1 MVIRGYHVAALA
13 KRTWA
18 EIGKDK
24 VSVYAAQMAY
34 AFFFALFP
42 LLLFFAALL
51 SLVADKQTV
60 MSDFNSRIA
69 EALPGDVASLLGKT
83 IEKVIFA
90 KGAPGLLSFGLVTA
104 AWSGSSIFGALRA
117 ALNAAYD
124 VEETRPWWKQYG
136 LQLGMLV
143 VAGVIIVASTVI
155 LVNGE
160 GVVAWLGVHLGL
172 KSITTLLWTV
182 AQYPLALGAVVA
194 VLWMI
199 YYFLPNC
206 RHQDKKI
213 LIVGAVLST
222 LLWIAA
228 TLLLRVYVQKFNA
241 LNPAYGAIGAIMV
254 LLTWMYY
261 SSFVLLAVGELTAEL
276 QAGSGRV
283 DKPRSEAPTRGASV
297 PREHAL
303 VLAAGATEAQDG
315 GGRRRRRRLWAAL
328 DWIGPGRVVRRTRH
342 VVTSARDWVADAA
355 AHIRA
360 DIALARREI
369 GTALRSVST
378 GSLLC
383 AAGATIGFLGALSLI
398 TGLVLVIGDQW
409 LPGDWYAL
417 GAFIVAVIA
426 GAMAWMFARR
436 GMSTLTRR

>member
-1 MVIRGYHVAALA
+1 MIIRGYDVVALA
-13 KRTWA
+13 KKTWA

-24 VSVYAAQMAY
+24 ISVYAAQMAY

-60 MSDFNSRIA
+60 MAEFNGRIA
-69 EALPGDVASLLGKT
+69 EALPADVASLLGKT

-124 VEETRPWWKQYG
+124 VEETRPWWKQHI
-136 LQLGMLV
+136 LQLGMLA

-160 GVVAWLGVHLGL
+160 GVIAWLGAHLGL
-172 KSITTLLWTV
+172 KRATTLIWTV

-199 YYFLPNC
+199 YYYLPNC
-206 RHQDKKI
+206 QHQDKKI
-213 LIVGAVLST
+213 LIIGAALST

-228 TLLLRVYVQKFNA
+228 TLLFRLYVQKFNA

-261 SSFVLLAVGELTAEL
+261 SSFVLLAVGELTADL
-276 QAGSGRV
+276 QAGTGRI
-283 DKPRSEAPTRGASV
+283 DNPRSEAPTRGASV

-303 VLAAGATEAQDG
+303 VLARVTREEHNG
-315 GGRRRRRRLWAAL
+315 GTHQRRRRLWAAL
-328 DWIGPGRVVRRTRH
+328 DWMGPGRVVRRTRQA
-342 VVTSARDWVADAA
+342 VASARGWVEDAA

-360 DIALARREI
+360 DIGLARREI
-369 GTALRSVST
+369 GAALRSVGA

-383 AAGATIGFLGALSLI
+383 ALAATIGLLGALSLI

-426 GAMAWMFARR
+426 GVIAWTFARR
-436 GMSTLTRR
+436 GFYTVTRR